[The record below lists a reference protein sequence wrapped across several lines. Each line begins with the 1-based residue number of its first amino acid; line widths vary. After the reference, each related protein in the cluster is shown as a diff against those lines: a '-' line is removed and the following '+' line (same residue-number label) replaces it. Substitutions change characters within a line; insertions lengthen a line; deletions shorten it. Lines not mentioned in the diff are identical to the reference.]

1 MKDIRQTGQD
11 SYTKILT
18 TYTYIRLLLLA
29 HLEEVENLHAMSD
42 MLFDEDIRQALDLDS
57 ISVSQLSRKH
67 RAIDSNLL
75 SIYFQLVD

>member
-1 MKDIRQTGQD
+1 
-11 SYTKILT
+11 
-18 TYTYIRLLLLA
+18 
-29 HLEEVENLHAMSD
+29 